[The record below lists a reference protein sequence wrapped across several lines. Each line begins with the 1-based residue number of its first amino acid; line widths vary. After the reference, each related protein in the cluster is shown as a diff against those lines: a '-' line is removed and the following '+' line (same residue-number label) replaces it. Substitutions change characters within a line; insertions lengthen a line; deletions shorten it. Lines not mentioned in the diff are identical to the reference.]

1 MGEKPVGVGHQLQAG
16 AAMTR
21 TLITYA
27 ALAFAGLLVGL
38 AVAQVEREA
47 RRSVEIAQSCMV
59 GWADAIDVAE
69 TCVGE
74 LERVQKADTGCA
86 CMAPALIE
94 VNRAE
99 LR

>member
-1 MGEKPVGVGHQLQAG
+1 
-16 AAMTR
+16 MTR

-27 ALAFAGLLVGL
+27 SLAFAGLLIGL
-38 AVAQVEREA
+38 EVAQVEREA
-47 RRSVEIAQSCMV
+47 RAAVDTAQACV
-59 GWADAIDVAE
+59 AGWSNALALAE

-74 LERVQKADTGCA
+74 LEQLQTADTGCA

-94 VNRAE
+94 VKRAE